1 MVTRPGGTLVMCG
14 PSRPRRSPLPTSR
27 CFPPEIP
34 RRAIRAGCR
43 PGRTVLDMFSGS
55 GTTGLAA
62 AELGHRYVGID
73 INVDYLEL
81 SLRTRLEQPSLI
93 IE

>member
-1 MVTRPGGTLVMCG
+1 MHEPFFDDELVTLYHGRAADVLAGL
-14 PSRPRRSPLPTSR
+14 PSSS
-27 CFPPEIP
+27 
-34 RRAIRAGCR
+34 
-43 PGRTVLDMFSGS
+43 
-55 GTTGLAA
+55 
-62 AELGHRYVGID
+62 ELGHRYVGID

>member
-27 CFPPEIP
+27 CFLP
-34 RRAIRAGCR
+34 RSRAAPSVPAAG